1 MSEEIGKEGLH
12 PEQEHEN
19 RSEEKHTAHKKEK
32 DKKKTDR
39 KDEELIQA
47 KEKLAEI
54 NDKYLRLYSEFDN
67 YRKRTIKEKSE
78 LIRTASEDVIAT
90 LLPVLDD
97 MERAIALLDTS
108 TNDPA
113 NTAFLEGINLIYN
126 KFKSTL
132 QQKGLEAIASKGQLF
147 DVDFHEAIAQ
157 IPAPSEDL
165 KGKVVDEVQ
174 KGYLLGGKV
183 IRFAR
188 VVVGI

>member
-1 MSEEIGKEGLH
+1 MSDENFKEGTSREK
-12 PEQEHEN
+12 EQENHQED
-19 RSEEKHTAHKKEK
+19 KHSSHKKEK
-32 DKKKTDR
+32 KKSDKKDG
-39 KDEELIQA
+39 ELIQA
-47 KEKLAEI
+47 REKLAEI

-67 YRKRTIKEKSE
+67 FRKRTFKEKGE
-78 LIRTASEDVIAT
+78 LIKTASEEVISS

-97 MERAIALLDTS
+97 MERAISLMETAR
-108 TNDPA
+108 NEADPSH
-113 NTAFLEGINLIYN
+113 LEGMKLIHN
-126 KFKSTL
+126 KFRLTL
-132 QQKGLEAIASKGQLF
+132 QQKGLEAIESTGQVF

-174 KGYLLGGKV
+174 KGYQLGGKV

>member
-12 PEQEHEN
+12 PEQENEN
-19 RSEEKHTAHKKEK
+19 RSEEKHSAHKKE
-32 DKKKTDR
+32 KKKTDR